1 MEKTILTPQQLK
13 FLELAASKRQITKR
27 FYLTGGTALAEFFLH
42 HRLSQDLDF
51 FCEAEEVSPMVV
63 EPFLKSVSYQLNIVK
78 INRTQFLGLFS
89 YELVF
94 KDGQKLKVDFN
105 YYPFLR
111 INRGLKFKDLEID
124 SLYDIAVNK
133 LHTIF
138 MKPRSRDYLDLYFIM
153 QKEDFSLR
161 RLILDAKAKFDWD
174 IDRINLA
181 SQFVRIKDLQ
191 IQDFP
196 KMLKPFNRKDMEDFF
211 VSLAKSLEGEIF
223 KK

>member
-1 MEKTILTPQQLK
+1 MEKTILTPHQLK
-13 FLELAASKRQITKR
+13 FLELAAKKKQITKR

-51 FCEAEEVSPMVV
+51 FCEAEEVNPKVV
-63 EPFLKSVSYQLNIVK
+63 EPFLKSVSSQLDIVK
-78 INRTQFLGLFS
+78 INRAQFLGLFS

-111 INRGLKFKDLEID
+111 INRGLKFKGLEID

-133 LHTIF
+133 LHTLF

-174 IDRINLA
+174 IDRVNLA

-196 KMLKPFNRKDMEDFF
+196 KMLKPYNRKEMEDFF
-211 VSLAKSLEGEIF
+211 FSLARSLEKEIF
-223 KK
+223 RD